1 MNIHIYNYA
10 RSFSIT
16 YWTDDKEWEDPFC
29 YSNVDDAVAAA
40 KEEIDVRQQAFAA
53 HIYDTETGELYVTC
67 TSDNTA
73 SSEEDHSEWDD
84 DDPYDVEWDD
94 YYWDDGCPI
103 DDVDESNYDPY
114 LGCDVYE
121 TEPMCDMW

>member
-1 MNIHIYNYA
+1 MNIHIYNFA

-29 YSNVDDAVAAA
+29 YSNIDAAVAAA
-40 KEEIDVRQQAFAA
+40 KEEIDVRQQALAA

-67 TSDNTA
+67 T
-73 SSEEDHSEWDD
+73 
-84 DDPYDVEWDD
+84 
-94 YYWDDGCPI
+94 WDDGTVPEEDYPEW

-114 LGCDVYE
+114 LGCDTYE
-121 TEPMCDMW
+121 MEPMCDMW